1 MVVGCCQIEIH
12 LPACRSLKE
21 KRRVLSSLR
30 DRLRRRHNISY
41 AEVAHQ
47 DLWQRAGLAV
57 VAVAAHRPQLD
68 ALFEAIEAEVARSV
82 PGELLCFDVE
92 FV

>member
-1 MVVGCCQIEIH
+1 MIIGCCQIEIH
-12 LPACRSLKE
+12 LPASGSLKE
-21 KRRVLSSLR
+21 KRRVLASLR
-30 DRLRRRHNISY
+30 DRLRRRHNISF

-57 VAVAAHRPQLD
+57 VAVAAHQRQLD
-68 ALFEAIEAEVARSV
+68 ALFEAIEAEVARSI
-82 PGELLCFDVE
+82 PGDIIAFEID